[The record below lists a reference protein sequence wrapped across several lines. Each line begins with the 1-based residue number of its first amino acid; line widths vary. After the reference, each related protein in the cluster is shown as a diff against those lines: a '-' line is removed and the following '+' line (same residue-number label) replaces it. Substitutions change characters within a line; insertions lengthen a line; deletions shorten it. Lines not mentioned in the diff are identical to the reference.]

1 MVQAE
6 KIQQTINKVSAAPE
20 EAKRALTKDE
30 LAQMQ
35 DYASIENLE
44 MYNGTFATELDN
56 DSKSFSRKEGYQ
68 TFKEMALMSFIY
80 KALEII
86 ADDST
91 QKNQEGNVLNIY
103 SNDERIKARLE
114 DLFFDRLNINN
125 TLWSIVLETAQMGD
139 SFHEIMVD
147 SLEKP
152 KKVMS
157 LKHLEPPKVD
167 RVEIDGRLAFFCFK
181 KEIKN
186 NFLTKNTQQN
196 IKEII
201 YKLQPWQVAHFL
213 IDDKDTEPYGRSLLK
228 SGVRIWDRLLKVE
241 DASLIYRLS
250 RAPERRVFYV
260 DVGSLNNIEA
270 SKFLR
275 KFRDNYR
282 TQSVIDEDG
291 KINKRASVFSLT
303 SDIFIPVRGGEGGN
317 SGTKIDTLQGGTA
330 LGGQDDLLKYFK
342 DSIIRMLNIPPAYLG
357 DEIQGTRG
365 SLSSLDIKF
374 SKFIERIQNRI
385 ITGLNKIAAIDL
397 FFGGFKTEE
406 IGEFKIELTPP
417 SNIREITELEFI
429 NQKIMLIQSMIGL
442 NIFPT
447 NYILK
452 KVLNMSDKEIANLQF
467 YKKLETEQ
475 ANAATAGGSGVPIG
489 AEGGTL
495 PPGGEIPPG
504 TEIPPGGEI
513 PPGAEF
519 PPGSE
524 IPPGAAPAPA
534 PAPVAGNIP
543 QESFINILGKDFLLE
558 NKGDFFKI
566 MKYIDLNEKIAN
578 DKEALSPL
586 FESIASY
593 VQRKKLSGFKTK
605 EIENYKINNE
615 FGGLS
620 FNNNNITY
628 FEDKFEDIKD
638 LLNESIQPKT
648 SKIDLQ
654 ES

>member
-1 MVQAE
+1 MS
-6 KIQQTINKVSAAPE
+6 SA
-20 EAKRALTKDE
+20 DN
-30 LAQMQ
+30 M
-35 DYASIENLE
+35 E
-44 MYNGTFATELDN
+44 MYNGTFANELDN
-56 DSKSFSRKEGYQ
+56 DSGTYSRKEGYQ

-91 QKNQEGNVLNIY
+91 QKNQEGNVLNVY

-125 TLWSIVLETAQMGD
+125 NLWSIVLETAQMGD

-152 KKVMS
+152 KKIMS
-157 LKHLEPPKVD
+157 LKHLEPSKVD
-167 RVEIDGRLAFFCFK
+167 RVEIDGRLAFFCYR
-181 KEIKN
+181 KELKN
-186 NFLTKNTQQN
+186 NFLTKNSVQN
-196 IKEII
+196 VKEII
-201 YKLQPWQVAHFL
+201 YKLQPWQIVHFL

-228 SGVRIWDRLLKVE
+228 SGVRTWDRLLKIE
-241 DASLIYRLS
+241 DAALIYRLS

-303 SDIFIPVRGGEGGN
+303 SDIFIPVRGGDGGN
-317 SGTKIDTLQGGTA
+317 SGTKIETLAGGTA
-330 LGGQDDLLKYFK
+330 LGGSDDLLKYFK
-342 DSIIRMLNIPPAYLG
+342 DSIIKMLNIPPAYLG
-357 DEIQGTRG
+357 DEVQGTRG

-385 ITGLNKIAAIDL
+385 NSGLNKIAALDL
-397 FFGGFKTEE
+397 YFGGFKADE
-406 IGEFKIELTPP
+406 IGEFKLELTPP

-429 NQKIMLIQSMIGL
+429 NQKIMLVQSMIGL

-475 ANAATAGGSGVPIG
+475 QANSAAAATMASGSGMSI
-489 AEGGTL
+489 EGGPGAI
-495 PPGGEIPPG
+495 PPGGENPTGAMPATNEIPPG
-504 TEIPPGGEI
+504 TMPAGGEI
-513 PPGAEF
+513 PGETAMPT
-519 PPGSE
+519 S
-524 IPPGAAPAPA
+524 
-534 PAPVAGNIP
+534 P
-543 QESFINILGKDFLLE
+543 QESFINILGKDFLLG
-558 NKGDFFKI
+558 NKQDFFKI
-566 MKYIDLNEKIAN
+566 MKYINLNETVSN
-578 DKEALSPL
+578 DKEQLSPL
-586 FESIASY
+586 FEMIASHI
-593 VQRKKLSGFKTK
+593 QRKKLSGYRTK
-605 EIENYKINNE
+605 EIENYKIMNE
-615 FGGLS
+615 FGGIDFDSKELS
-620 FNNNNITY
+620 Y
-628 FEDKFEDIKD
+628 FKESFKEIK
-638 LLNESIQPKT
+638 SILSDDVSPLT
-648 SKIDLQ
+648 SKITLQ